1 MVLEEQGGRADDMRT
16 SLDALPGRAVLDSAG
31 RMLGRIRRVQVDT
44 ESWAVES
51 LRVRLRRRTAQE
63 LGLRWSLLHMPTM
76 DVPTGL
82 VLAAGDAVILRAA
95 LDELAALVND
105 GDHTPLPAQA
115 RAAAPQAAGG

>member
-1 MVLEEQGGRADDMRT
+1 MRT
-16 SLDALPGRAVLDSAG
+16 SLDALPGTSVLDSAG
-31 RMLGRIRRVQVDT
+31 RVLGRITRVQVDT

-95 LDELAALVND
+95 LDELAPLVND
-105 GDHTPLPAQA
+105 GEHPSLPEHPGPATQPA
-115 RAAAPQAAGG
+115 SG